1 MAFYRSEGIYVHPK
15 TDILNLDASKFE
27 IGGLLDSFQSS
38 EFSKQEPEWFPW
50 SIAVPFDAM
59 TPQLFK
65 HSLSKIYGPFWNGFH
80 GKVEIIDFNIL
91 TLLSSLFCMPYQFKQ
106 QEIKIYN

>member
-38 EFSKQEPEWFPW
+38 EFSKQEPEWFP
-50 SIAVPFDAM
+50 
-59 TPQLFK
+59 
-65 HSLSKIYGPFWNGFH
+65 
-80 GKVEIIDFNIL
+80 
-91 TLLSSLFCMPYQFKQ
+91 
-106 QEIKIYN
+106 